1 MFWGMRVICHFVVIG
16 MIIFRPK
23 CVWPLYAF
31 RRDCMAM
38 SSNAVRYAFSRAYIM
53 HMDPSMTAMAY
64 CAQMHKDATTYLG
77 MCI

>member
-1 MFWGMRVICHFVVIG
+1 MRVIRHFVVIG
-16 MIIFRPK
+16 MIILFRPK

-38 SSNAVRYAFSRAYIM
+38 SSNADRYAFSRAYNM

-64 CAQMHKDATTYLG
+64 RNYLG